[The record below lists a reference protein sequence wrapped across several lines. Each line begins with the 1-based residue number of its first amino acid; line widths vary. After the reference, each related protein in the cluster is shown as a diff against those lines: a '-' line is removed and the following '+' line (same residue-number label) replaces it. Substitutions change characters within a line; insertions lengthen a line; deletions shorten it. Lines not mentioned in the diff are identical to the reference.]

1 MPTRRHLQK
10 PSHENHMRKVI
21 KEQLELGESD
31 IANIQFD
38 LQSRD
43 EIPKLLMGLQYI
55 YANEP
60 LRDKVFNILEDL
72 TPNGTDPNNGRDGMP
87 YWKILILGTLRLTCN
102 FDYDKLKEIAD
113 QHQSVR
119 QMMCHG
125 PFDTGTYYPLQTL
138 KDNVSLLTPEVLGR
152 INQCVVSHGHQLLG
166 KTQTDPLFAR
176 CDSFVVET
184 NVHYPTDINL
194 LLDAMRKV
202 ITLMALVCA
211 EAGITDW
218 RQSEHNKRKCK
229 KQYRK
234 AQQLKRSTSK
244 DPKKQ
249 TEREHKIKEAHLT
262 YIKEMETFLEKADRT
277 LALLREGNLIGDFK
291 LITIERYMKDAHRQ
305 IDQISRRIIFEE
317 KIPHDEKVF
326 SIFEQHTEWISKGK
340 ACVPQELGL
349 KVCIL
354 EDPYG
359 FITHHQVMQK
369 QTDDQIA
376 VPFIKK
382 AKELFPNLSGCS
394 FDKGFYS
401 PENVK
406 ELNELLDKVVIP
418 KKGKPSKKEKEIQS
432 SDEFIQARR
441 QHSAIESAI
450 NALENHGLDR
460 CPDRGPDA
468 FVRYVSLSVL
478 SRNIQIIGHLIQQ
491 KMFKSEKRRNKYQTT
506 RNNNRLNR
514 SKMQRAA

>member
-1 MPTRRHLQK
+1 
-10 PSHENHMRKVI
+10 MRKVI

-55 YANEP
+55 YINEP
-60 LRDKVFNILEDL
+60 LREKVFKILEDL
-72 TPNGTDPNNGRDGMP
+72 TPKGTNPNNGRDGMP
-87 YWKILILGTLRLTCN
+87 YWKILVLGTLRLACN

-113 QHQSVR
+113 QHQAVR

-125 PFDTGTYYPLQTL
+125 LFDTDTFYPLQTI
-138 KDNVSLLTPEVLGR
+138 KDNISLLTPEVLGR
-152 INQCVVSHGHQLLG
+152 INQLIVGHGHRLLG
-166 KTQTDPLFAR
+166 KSENDLFVAR

-202 ITLMALVCA
+202 ITLIALVCA
-211 EAGITDW
+211 EASVPDW
-218 RQSEHNKRKCK
+218 RQSKHNKRKCK
-229 KQYRK
+229 KLYRK

-244 DPKKQ
+244 DPKKRA
-249 TEREHKIKEAHLT
+249 ERDHKIKEAHLT
-262 YIKEMETFLEKADRT
+262 YVKEMESFLEKADIT
-277 LALLREGNLIGDFK
+277 IAKLREDNLVQDIK
-291 LITIERYMKDAHRQ
+291 LIAIERYMKDAHRQ
-305 IDQISRRIIFEE
+305 INQICRRIIFEE

-326 SIFEQHTEWISKGK
+326 SIFEDHTEWIRKGK
-340 ACVPQELGL
+340 AGVPQELGL

-354 EDPYG
+354 EDQYG

-401 PENVK
+401 PGNVN
-406 ELNELLDKVVIP
+406 ELNELLSKVVLP
-418 KKGKPSKKEKEIQS
+418 KKGKPNKKEIQS

-441 QHSAIESAI
+441 QHAAVESAI

-460 CPDRGPDA
+460 CPDRGLDA
-468 FVRYVSLSVL
+468 FGRYVSLSVL
-478 SRNIQIIGHLIQQ
+478 SRNIQILGHLIQE
-491 KMFKSEKRRNKYQTT
+491 KMPKSEKWRKKYQAT

-514 SKMQRAA
+514 SNIQDAA